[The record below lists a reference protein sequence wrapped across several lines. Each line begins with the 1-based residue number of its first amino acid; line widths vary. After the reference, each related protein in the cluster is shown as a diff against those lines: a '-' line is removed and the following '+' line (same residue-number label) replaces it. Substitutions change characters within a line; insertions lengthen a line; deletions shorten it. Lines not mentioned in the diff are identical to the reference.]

1 MRTQTQ
7 FADLSPDDL
16 DALCKYMDA
25 SPDELTGKLL
35 HSSSDQQTNVKVIDD
50 CGDESPCRINCW
62 YVFGHEYG
70 ATHVIRARG
79 ESSAY
84 EIWVDEQL
92 TIAPDEVHEAYGAF
106 DKLVK
111 WLVARGH
118 EETSTLRG
126 FANRYASLFFT
137 MSIAKGADN
146 VWDEWPLLEGY
157 EMQSNSTDTGIVNVG
172 HYAWYHEL
180 ATSDYTV
187 KLSGAIS

>member
-50 CGDESPCRINCW
+50 CGDESPCRINRW

-84 EIWVDEQL
+84 EIWVDEQS

-106 DKLVK
+106 DKLVE

-118 EETSTLRG
+118 ENTSTLRG
-126 FANRYASLFFT
+126 FANRYASLFFAL
-137 MSIAKGADN
+137 SIAKGTDN
-146 VWDEWPLLEGY
+146 VWDEWPLIEGY
-157 EMQSNSTDTGIVNVG
+157 EMQSNSTGTGIVNVG
-172 HYAWYHEL
+172 HYAWYREL
-180 ATSDYTV
+180 ATSGYTV